1 MLYNII
7 GSGLSFLE
15 ILSLML
21 GYMLALLFSFSLHEF
36 AHAYTSTKFGDPTPR
51 LMGRLTLNP
60 LKHIDPVGFLCLVL
74 FGFGWAKPVAIN
86 PIYYKHYKR
95 DMSIVSL
102 AGVFMNLVLAFV
114 FSGVWF
120 FTSAKISASTN
131 MFMVFLKYFIYFM
144 LSLNLSLFVFNL
156 IPIYP
161 LDGFNFLKA
170 ITPPGNKV
178 ITFLEKYGTIILFV
192 FLVTPLFDIVY
203 YYVINGLISVFGSF
217 WGLFLW

>member
-1 MLYNII
+1 MLYQII

-36 AHAYTSTKFGDPTPR
+36 AHAFTSTKFGDPTPR

-60 LKHIDPVGFLCLVL
+60 LKHIDPVGFLCLIL

-86 PIYYKHYKR
+86 PIFYKHYKR

-102 AGVFMNLVLAFV
+102 AGVFMNLILAFV

-120 FTSAKISASTN
+120 FVGSKIIAPTN
-131 MFMVFLKYFIYFM
+131 MFMVFLKYFLYFM

-170 ITPPGNKV
+170 ITPVGNKF
-178 ITFLEKYGTIILFV
+178 IIFLQKYGTIILFV
-192 FLVTPLFDIVY
+192 ILVTPLFDIAY
-203 YYVINGLISVFGSF
+203 NYVVNGLIWVFSSF
-217 WGLFLW
+217 WGLFL

>member
-1 MLYNII
+1 MLYQII

-15 ILSLML
+15 ILALML

-36 AHAYTSTKFGDPTPR
+36 AHAFTSTKFGDPTPR
-51 LMGRLTLNP
+51 LMGRLTLNT
-60 LKHIDPVGFLCLVL
+60 LKHIDPVGFLCLIF

-86 PIYYKHYKR
+86 PIFYKHYKR

-102 AGVFMNLVLAFV
+102 AGVFMNLILAFV

-120 FTSAKISASTN
+120 FVGSKIIAPTN
-131 MFMVFLKYFIYFM
+131 MFMVFLKYFLYFM

-170 ITPPGNKV
+170 ITPVGNKF
-178 ITFLEKYGTIILFV
+178 ITFLQKYGTIILFV
-192 FLVTPLFDIVY
+192 ILVTPLFDIAY
-203 YYVINGLISVFGSF
+203 NYVVNGLIWVFNSF
-217 WGLFLW
+217 WGLFL